1 MSPSLKTNCGM
12 SLAQSWAAY
21 WPWPKKGQYRV
32 LATWESPG
40 LMLWVSALPKGHQR
54 NLRGGAW
61 GKAGVC

>member
-40 LMLWVSALPKGHQR
+40 LML
-54 NLRGGAW
+54 
-61 GKAGVC
+61 